1 MSIWND
7 LYHSAE
13 SESCETI
20 ASSSISTLEAR
31 VNYVL
36 LLYQASRDERAM
48 HPELQIGFRNN
59 FRFYSPEDKA
69 EILRYLKFKAQN
81 FSIERKHVEEKRYLE
96 AIDYFTREFL

>member
-1 MSIWND
+1 
-7 LYHSAE
+7 LYHLAE
-13 SESCETI
+13 THNSGPI
-20 ASSSISTLEAR
+20 ISPDVIETLEAR

-36 LLYQASRDERAM
+36 SLYKASRDERAM
-48 HPELQIGFRNN
+48 HPELQIGFRDN
-59 FRFYSPEDKA
+59 FRFYLPEDKA